1 MAQNTKHNRLGLSS
15 MSLLFVVTFI
25 TVLIAGMQLT
35 WPGRY
40 RG

>member
-1 MAQNTKHNRLGLSS
+1 RYGDDQ
-15 MSLLFVVTFI
+15 MSALFVFAFT
-25 TVLIAGMQLT
+25 TLLIAGMQLT

>member
-1 MAQNTKHNRLGLSS
+1 LGLSS
-15 MSLLFVVTFI
+15 MSTLFVFAF
-25 TVLIAGMQLT
+25 VLLLTIGMELT